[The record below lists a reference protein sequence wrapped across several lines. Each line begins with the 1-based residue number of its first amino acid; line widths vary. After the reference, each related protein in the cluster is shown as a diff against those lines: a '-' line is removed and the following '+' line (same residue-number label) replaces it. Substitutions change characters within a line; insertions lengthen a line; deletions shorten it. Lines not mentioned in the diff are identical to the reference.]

1 MPKDEKKKPEQA
13 TLWNIDD
20 RKFWEKEWHGMP
32 EFVQENLEA
41 VKSIKVN
48 FLKLEDYEAFCRAIN
63 QVLTPQTK
71 SIWFPEV
78 IKGKNANKIYTDF
91 ADTIETEIEERI
103 DEDD

>member
-1 MPKDEKKKPEQA
+1 MSEDKKKKNQQA
-13 TLWNIDD
+13 TLWDVDD
-20 RKFWEKEWHGMP
+20 REFWEKEWHGMP

-41 VKSIKVN
+41 VKSIKLN

-63 QVLTPQTK
+63 QKLTAQTK

-91 ADTIETEIEERI
+91 KDTEETEIEERM